1 MYLQLLERE
10 ATTGPNATVVFD
22 GRASHNGAQLVH
34 WARSNSG
41 GLCETCLTTAV
52 LATGLY
58 PSNTDQFH
66 SINIVHFQEA
76 KSRSQIVSP

>member
-41 GLCETCLTTAV
+41 GLRETCLTTAV
-52 LATGLY
+52 LATGL
-58 PSNTDQFH
+58 
-66 SINIVHFQEA
+66 
-76 KSRSQIVSP
+76 